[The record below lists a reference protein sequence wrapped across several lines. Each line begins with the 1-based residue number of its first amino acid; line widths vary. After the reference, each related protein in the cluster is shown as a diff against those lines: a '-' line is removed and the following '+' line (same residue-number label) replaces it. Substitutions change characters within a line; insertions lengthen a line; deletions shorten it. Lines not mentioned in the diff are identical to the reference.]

1 MEQVKRNKI
10 GILGGNFNPV
20 HFTHLMMAD
29 QVAQRLELDKVWLM
43 PEALPPHVDE
53 KKTISAEHRV
63 KMLEL
68 AIADSPRLSL
78 ELGEVARGGKSYTYD
93 TMKHLT
99 QAYPDTDFYFII
111 GADCINDLPTWHKI
125 DELLASCKFI
135 ATKRP
140 SYTLDLTTIQ
150 QHFKNFNITLLETPE
165 LEISST
171 DIRQRIKKGYSIQYI
186 TTEQVQQYIRKEELY
201 L

>member
-111 GADCINDLPTWHKI
+111 GSDMVEYLPKWYKIEALLDLVQFVAVQRSTTAIESPYPVQWVDLP
-125 DELLASCKFI
+125 LSFA
-135 ATKRP
+135 
-140 SYTLDLTTIQ
+140 
-150 QHFKNFNITLLETPE
+150 
-165 LEISST
+165 SST
-171 DIRQRIKKGYSIQYI
+171 SLRQMFKDGIEPAYLMPRPVIDYIKKN
-186 TTEQVQQYIRKEELY
+186 KLY
-201 L
+201 LEG